1 MALVAGTLATLLR
14 EAAREAPIPVHFL
27 ALHWGDK
34 WGLTC
39 TSLFFFFVFF
49 VPVMNYS
56 RDLRLFKGSSIAHL
70 VFEHIFFLMDSDLMQ
85 IEQHLSLKGADEP
98 QNGTKGST
106 GQFMC
111 RK

>member
-1 MALVAGTLATLLR
+1 MVLIEGTLDTLLR
-14 EAAREAPIPVHFL
+14 GAAREAPIPVHFL
-27 ALHWGDK
+27 ALHWGGE

-39 TSLFFFFVFF
+39 TSWLSVFF

-56 RDLRLFKGSSIAHL
+56 GDLRLFKGSSVAPL
-70 VFEHIFFLMDSDLMQ
+70 VFEHIFFCMDSDLMQ
-85 IEQHLSLKGADEP
+85 IEQHLSLISADEP